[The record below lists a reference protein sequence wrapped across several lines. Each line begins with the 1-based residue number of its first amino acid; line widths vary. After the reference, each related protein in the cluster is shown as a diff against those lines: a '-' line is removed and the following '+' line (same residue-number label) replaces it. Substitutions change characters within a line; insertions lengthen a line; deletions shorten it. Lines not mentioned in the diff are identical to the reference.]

1 MVAVAM
7 LGRAVKGF
15 GGGAMRSPVN
25 WAVLGLTIERP
36 SYGYEILQRF
46 ERNYGEL
53 LKLSSPS
60 QIYTALDSLRDRG
73 LIEATTE
80 PDTAGGS
87 RQPKLH
93 YRATSEGVRRYQEHL
108 VSQAAEDRRRSSL
121 FARELAAL
129 APDAALAVLGDYEQM
144 CLMQATRAQPRR
156 HSGPEAPAA
165 STTLADRLAAEEE
178 RLAMEAKL
186 PWIEYARRE
195 LRAVA
200 GRGRQNDPAGAGRR
214 RQGLR

>member
-1 MVAVAM
+1 M
-7 LGRAVKGF
+7 LGRAVTDAGT
-15 GGGAMRSPVN
+15 GAMRSPVN

-46 ERNYGEL
+46 ERNYGGL

-73 LIEATTE
+73 MIEATSE
-80 PDTAGGS
+80 PVPVVGS

-93 YRATSEGVRRYQEHL
+93 YRATGEGVRRYEEHL
-108 VSQAAEDRRRSSL
+108 VDQAGEDRRRSSL

-129 APDAALAVLGDYEQM
+129 SPTAALAVLDKYEHV
-144 CLMQATRAQPRR
+144 CLAQATKARPQDAEPA
-156 HSGPEAPAA
+156 APDA
-165 STTLADRLAAEEE
+165 STTLADRLAAEDE

-186 PWIEYARRE
+186 PWIDYARRE

-200 GRGRQNDPAGAGRR
+200 HRGRQDGPT
-214 RQGLR
+214 

>member
-1 MVAVAM
+1 
-7 LGRAVKGF
+7 
-15 GGGAMRSPVN
+15 MRSPVN
-25 WAVLGLTIERP
+25 WAVLGLMIERP

-60 QIYTALDSLRDRG
+60 QIYTALDSLMDRG
-73 LIEATTE
+73 MIEATSE
-80 PDTAGGS
+80 PSPSIGS

-93 YRATSEGVRRYQEHL
+93 YRATEDGVRRYQEHL
-108 VSQAAEDRRRSSL
+108 VDQAEEDRRRSSL

-129 APDAALAVLGDYEQM
+129 APDAALSVLDDYEQT
-144 CLMQATRAQPRR
+144 CLAQATRAQPGRR
-156 HSGPEAPAA
+156 SEPAA
-165 STTLADRLAAEEE
+165 ADAAMTLADRLAAEDE

-200 GRGRQNDPAGAGRR
+200 DRGRQNDPA
-214 RQGLR
+214 

>member
-1 MVAVAM
+1 M
-7 LGRAVKGF
+7 LGRAIRDVGA
-15 GGGAMRSPVN
+15 GAMRSPVN

-46 ERNYGEL
+46 ERNYGGL

-60 QIYTALDSLRDRG
+60 QIYAALDSLRDRG
-73 LIEATTE
+73 MIEATSE
-80 PDTAGGS
+80 PFSGVAS

-93 YRATSEGVRRYQEHL
+93 YQATEEGIRRYEEHL
-108 VSQAAEDRRRSSL
+108 VDQAVEDRRRSSL

-129 APDAALAVLGDYEQM
+129 APAAALAVLDKYEHV
-144 CLMQATRAQPRR
+144 CLAQATKARPRD
-156 HSGPEAPAA
+156 GEPATPDA

-186 PWIEYARRE
+186 PWIDYARRE

-200 GRGRQNDPAGAGRR
+200 DRGRQSGTA
-214 RQGLR
+214 

>member
-1 MVAVAM
+1 MVLVAM
-7 LGRAVKGF
+7 LGRAVKDLA
-15 GGGAMRSPVN
+15 GGAMRSPVN

-53 LKLSSPS
+53 LRLSSPS
-60 QIYTALDSLRDRG
+60 QIYTALDSLMARG
-73 LIEATTE
+73 LIEATSE
-80 PDTAGGS
+80 PPDGVAS

-93 YRATSEGVRRYQEHL
+93 YHVTEDGIRRYQEHL
-108 VSQAAEDRRRSSL
+108 MAQAEEDRRRASL

-129 APDAALAVLGDYEQM
+129 DRYEQL
-144 CLMQATRAQPRR
+144 CLAQATRAQPANA
-156 HSGPEAPAA
+156 SGASDGAP
-165 STTLADRLAAEEE
+165 SLADRLAAEEE

-195 LRAVA
+195 LRGLAD
-200 GRGRQNDPAGAGRR
+200 RGRPSGPA
-214 RQGLR
+214 

>member
-1 MVAVAM
+1 
-7 LGRAVKGF
+7 
-15 GGGAMRSPVN
+15 MRSPVN
-25 WAVLGLTIERP
+25 WAVLGLMIERP

-60 QIYTALDSLRDRG
+60 QIYTALDSLMDRG
-73 LIEATTE
+73 LIEATSE
-80 PDTAGGS
+80 PSSGVGS
-87 RQPKLH
+87 RQPRLH
-93 YRATSEGVRRYQEHL
+93 YRATGEGVRRYQEHL
-108 VSQAAEDRRRSSL
+108 VGQAEEDRRRSSL

-129 APDAALAVLGDYEQM
+129 APDAALAVLDDYEQM
-144 CLMQATRAQPRR
+144 CLVQATRAHPRR
-156 HSGPEAPAA
+156 RSPEA
-165 STTLADRLAAEEE
+165 SMTLADRLAAEEE

-200 GRGRQNDPAGAGRR
+200 DRGRQDGPA
-214 RQGLR
+214 

>member
-1 MVAVAM
+1 M
-7 LGRAVKGF
+7 LGRAIRDVGA
-15 GGGAMRSPVN
+15 GAMRSPVN

-46 ERNYGEL
+46 ERNYGGL

-60 QIYTALDSLRDRG
+60 QIYAALDSLRDRG
-73 LIEATTE
+73 MIEATSE
-80 PDTAGGS
+80 PVAGVAS

-93 YRATSEGVRRYQEHL
+93 YQATEEGIRSYEEHL
-108 VSQAAEDRRRSSL
+108 VDQAEEDRRRSSL

-129 APDAALAVLGDYEQM
+129 APAAALAVLDRYEHV
-144 CLMQATRAQPRR
+144 CLAQATNARPRDMEPVA
-156 HSGPEAPAA
+156 SGAC
-165 STTLADRLAAEEE
+165 TTLADRLAAEEE

-186 PWIEYARRE
+186 PWIDYARRE

-200 GRGRQNDPAGAGRR
+200 DRDRHNGPA
-214 RQGLR
+214 

>member
-1 MVAVAM
+1 V
-7 LGRAVKGF
+7 
-15 GGGAMRSPVN
+15 AMRSPVN

-60 QIYTALDSLRDRG
+60 QIYSALDSLRERG
-73 LIEATTE
+73 MIEATSE
-80 PDTAGGS
+80 PSPGVTS

-93 YRATSEGVRRYQEHL
+93 YRATDEGVRSYQQHL
-108 VSQAAEDRRRSSL
+108 VDQAENDRRRASL

-129 APDAALAVLGDYEQM
+129 APQAALAVLNDYEQM
-144 CLMQATRAQPRR
+144 CLTQATRAKKARPRDA
-156 HSGPEAPAA
+156 APSASDA

-200 GRGRQNDPAGAGRR
+200 DRGRQHGPA
-214 RQGLR
+214 

>member
-1 MVAVAM
+1 M
-7 LGRAVKGF
+7 LGRIIRDANA
-15 GGGAMRSPVN
+15 GAMRSPVN

-60 QIYTALDSLRDRG
+60 QIYSALDSLRERG
-73 LIEATTE
+73 MIEATSE
-80 PDTAGGS
+80 PSPGVSS

-93 YRATSEGVRRYQEHL
+93 YRATEEGVRLYQQHL
-108 VSQAAEDRRRSSL
+108 VDQAEDDRRRSSL

-129 APDAALAVLGDYEQM
+129 APQAALAVLHDYEQM
-144 CLMQATRAQPRR
+144 CLTQATRAKPGSQERA
-156 HSGPEAPAA
+156 APDT

-195 LRAVA
+195 LCAVA
-200 GRGRQNDPAGAGRR
+200 DRGRQHGPA
-214 RQGLR
+214 

>member
-1 MVAVAM
+1 M
-7 LGRAVKGF
+7 LGRAVRDA
-15 GGGAMRSPVN
+15 GAGVMRSPVN
-25 WAVLGLTIERP
+25 WAVLGLMIERP

-60 QIYTALDSLRDRG
+60 QIYTALDSLMDRG
-73 LIEATTE
+73 MIEATGE
-80 PDTAGGS
+80 PTPSVGS

-93 YRATSEGVRRYQEHL
+93 YRATDEGVRRHQEHL
-108 VSQAAEDRRRSSL
+108 VGQAEEDRRRSSL

-129 APDAALAVLGDYEQM
+129 APDAALSVLNDYEQM
-144 CLMQATRAQPRR
+144 CLAQATRAQPGRR
-156 HSGPEAPAA
+156 SESATADAGM
-165 STTLADRLAAEEE
+165 TLADRLAAEDE

-195 LRAVA
+195 LRALA
-200 GRGRQNDPAGAGRR
+200 DRGRQNGPA
-214 RQGLR
+214 